1 MSLTAIFDLVF
12 KNKSWCQFLD
22 GVWVSTSFIGLFLKA
37 GFNVCLDARKNAFL
51 KQGKLFSSRFY
62 FISIE

>member
-12 KNKSWCQFLD
+12 KNKSWWQFLD

-37 GFNVCLDARKNAFL
+37 GFNVCLDPRKKCFP
-51 KQGKLFSSRFY
+51 
-62 FISIE
+62 